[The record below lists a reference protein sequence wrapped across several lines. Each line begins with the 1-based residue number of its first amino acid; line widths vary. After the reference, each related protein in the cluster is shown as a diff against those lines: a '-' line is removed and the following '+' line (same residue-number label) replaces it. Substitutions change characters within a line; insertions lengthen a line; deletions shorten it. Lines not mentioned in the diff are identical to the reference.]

1 MILATLLCTTTA
13 INVIPGESGEHEI
26 YILDATLH
34 DMFYVL
40 DFKIG
45 GGTIFCLGAISYSGG
60 VGGTLNPIYVNVHDT
75 ILYSI

>member
-1 MILATLLCTTTA
+1 MILATLLCITTA

-26 YILDATLH
+26 DIFDATLH
-34 DMFYVL
+34 DMFYFL

-45 GGTIFCLGAISYSGG
+45 GGAIFCLGAMSYRGG

-75 ILYSI
+75 IVYSI